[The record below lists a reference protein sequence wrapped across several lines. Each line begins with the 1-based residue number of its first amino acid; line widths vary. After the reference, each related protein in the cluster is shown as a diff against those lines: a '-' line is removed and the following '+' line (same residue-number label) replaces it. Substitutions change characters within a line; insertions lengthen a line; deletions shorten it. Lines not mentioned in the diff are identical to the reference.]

1 MKNSKLQKLYNL
13 VQDHIGLAAG
23 FGTMASMLGVSLAIF
38 LLGIKRYRKQGPIG
52 SPFTKVVQVFVAAA
66 RKWRLN
72 DKHNVLGV
80 LNGDNITKV
89 YVEAQPLAQTLAHTK
104 QFRYMPSLN

>member
-1 MKNSKLQKLYNL
+1 M
-13 VQDHIGLAAG
+13 QDYIGLAAG
-23 FGTMASMLGVSLAIF
+23 FGIMASMLGVSLAIF
-38 LLGIKRYRKQGPIG
+38 LLGIKRYWKQGPIG
-52 SPFTKVVQVFVAAA
+52 SPFTKMVQLFVAAA

-80 LNGDNITKV
+80 FNGENITKV
-89 YVEAQPLAQTLAHTK
+89 YVKAQPALAQTLAHTK